1 VKPAQHTMT
10 LAETQA
16 WEQRVRYARD
26 AADLDPE
33 RFAIKEEQRRTELN
47 AYGKLYR
54 AGDRMALVLEKA
66 LTLRTDGAEIR
77 AALDEWRRLARVS

>member
-1 VKPAQHTMT
+1 MKPAQPSMT
-10 LAETQA
+10 PSEISA
-16 WEQRVRYARD
+16 WERDMAYARD
-26 AADLDPE
+26 DLDPE
-33 RFAIKEEQRRTELN
+33 RFALKDEQRRKELN